1 MDFKVKSGVG
11 LCGEVSLPGDKSIS
25 HRSIMCA
32 ALAEGTTTINGFL
45 AGEDC
50 LATLDAFTKMGV
62 DIKRDKNKV
71 VVHGVGLHGL
81 EVPDSELYLG
91 NSGTSMRLMS
101 GLLAGQNFSTVLTGD
116 TSLSVRPMDRV
127 VIPLSLMGANITT
140 SKEGKP
146 PLKIA
151 PSKELNSLT
160 YELPIASAQVKSC
173 LMFASLYAKGPVV
186 ITESLQTR
194 NHTEL
199 MFRKFGIDVAV
210 RVIGDIREIKVIPP
224 QSFMATDINIPAD
237 FSSAAFFILAALITP
252 DSNITLRNIGI
263 NPTRI
268 ALLDVLQEMG
278 AHISL
283 SNLADEYEP
292 CADIT
297 VRASKLKGVEL
308 DSDLIP
314 NLIDELP
321 VLFIA
326 AALAEG
332 QTNIKG
338 AEELRTKESDRLEAM
353 SNLLKGLGVHFKEYD
368 DGIRIQGLNQAFNTS
383 NAGMPFKATSI
394 DSYGDHR
401 IAMASAIACTRAED
415 ECYVENTENILT
427 SFPNFIDICQE
438 VGLNIKENLT

>member
-32 ALAEGTTTINGFL
+32 ALAEGTSTINGFL

-62 DIKRDKNKV
+62 DIKIDKNKV

-81 EVPDSELYLG
+81 KVPDSELYLG

-116 TSLSVRPMDRV
+116 TSLSIRPMERV
-127 VIPLSLMGANITT
+127 VTPLSLMGAHITT
-140 SKEGKP
+140 NKEGKP
-146 PLKIA
+146 PLKIT

-160 YELPIASAQVKSC
+160 YGLPIASAQVKSC
-173 LMFASLYAKGPVV
+173 LMYASLYAKGPVV
-186 ITESLQTR
+186 ITEYLQTR

-210 RVIGDIREIKVIPP
+210 RLIGDTREIKVIPP

-237 FSSAAFFILAALITP
+237 FSSAAFLILAALITP

-278 AHISL
+278 ANILL
-283 SNLADEYEP
+283 SNLPDEYEP

-297 VRASKLKGVEL
+297 VRTSRLKGVEL

-338 AEELRTKESDRLEAM
+338 AEELRTKESDRLKAM
-353 SNLLKGLGVHFKEYD
+353 SNSLKGLGVHFKEYD
-368 DGIRIQGLNQAFNTS
+368 DGIRIEGLNQAFNTS
-383 NAGMPFKATSI
+383 NAGMPFKAASI

-401 IAMASAIACTRAED
+401 IAMASAIACTRAKSESIIK
-415 ECYVENTENILT
+415 NTKNVVT
-427 SFPNFIDICQE
+427 SFPNFLDVCKE
-438 VGLNIKENLT
+438 VGININKN

>member
-11 LCGEVSLPGDKSIS
+11 LFGEVSLPGDKSIS

-32 ALAEGTTTINGFL
+32 ALAEGTSTINGFL

-62 DIKRDKNKV
+62 DIKIDKNKV

-81 EVPDSELYLG
+81 KVPDSELYLG

-116 TSLSVRPMDRV
+116 TSLSIRPMDRV
-127 VIPLSLMGANITT
+127 VIPLSLMGANITAN
-140 SKEGKP
+140 KEGKP
-146 PLKIA
+146 PLKII

-173 LMFASLYAKGPVV
+173 LMFASLYSKGPVV
-186 ITESLQTR
+186 ITESIQTR

-199 MFRKFGIDVAV
+199 MFRKFGIDVV
-210 RVIGDIREIKVIPP
+210 VSIIGDTREIKVIPP
-224 QSFMATDINIPAD
+224 QSFMSTDINIPAD
-237 FSSAAFFILAALITP
+237 FSSAAFLILAALITP

-278 AHISL
+278 ANISL
-283 SNLADEYEP
+283 SNSPDEYEP

-353 SNLLKGLGVHFKEYD
+353 SNSLKGLGVHFKEYD
-368 DGIRIQGLNQAFNTS
+368 DGIRIEGLNQAFNTS

-401 IAMASAIACTRAED
+401 IAMASAIACTRAKSESIIK
-415 ECYVENTENILT
+415 NTKNVVT
-427 SFPNFIDICQE
+427 SFPNFLDVCKEVGIDI
-438 VGLNIKENLT
+438 NKN